1 MPSKKISLLLISST
15 SKSVKNFA
23 ISPVTIYVALS
34 VMVILFTVSIAWGI
48 SYFRTS
54 FDYAEL
60 DQLRT
65 ENKFLVQRL
74 SEMEV
79 VVDQIKGR
87 MEEIVERDNR
97 IRMVF
102 DIPEVDSE
110 TRQLGTGGT
119 LIPEVMPIDANTAD
133 NLYELQ
139 NEIQTLLKSSEFE
152 NASFA
157 AILDEVASKKYL
169 LDHTPSILPCDGYYS
184 RGFGMKPDPFTGNI
198 RMHAGIDIASDKGT
212 PVIASA
218 DGTVNFTGWIGRF
231 GRVVIID
238 HGFGYR
244 TLYGH
249 LESMN
254 VKKGQSIK
262 RWQTIGTMGSTG
274 RSTGPHLHYEVHK
287 DGRPV
292 DPMPFVLTRI
302 KKIF

>member
-15 SKSVKNFA
+15 SRSVKNFA

-65 ENKFLVQRL
+65 ENEFLVQRL

-119 LIPEVMPIDANTAD
+119 LIPEVMPINVNTAD

-254 VKKGQSIK
+254 VKKGQSVK

>member
-23 ISPVTIYVALS
+23 ISPVTIYVTLS

-65 ENKFLVQRL
+65 ENEFLVQRL

-87 MEEIVERDNR
+87 MEEIVERDDR

-119 LIPEVMPIDANTAD
+119 LIPEVMPINVNTAD

-198 RMHAGIDIASDKGT
+198 QMHAGIDIASDKGT

-254 VKKGQSIK
+254 VKKGQSVK

>member
-254 VKKGQSIK
+254 VKKGLSIK